1 MKKLITAFK
10 TSPKYSIK
18 WSNYFEIYEKL
29 FENFKN
35 KKIKILEIG
44 IGDGG
49 SLFMWK
55 SFFRKGSKI
64 FGIDLNPDALKLKKN
79 GFNIT
84 IGDQSKKNFWRRYFK
99 KNKSFDIIIDD
110 GGHTNLQQITT
121 LMESIKFINDGGML
135 IIEDTHTSYMKNK
148 GFGNPSRYSLISF
161 SEKIIESIHRR
172 NPNIRRKLN
181 LFSERVSSIEYFDS
195 IVVFKINRKSCA
207 MSKNIE
213 NNKKLRNFFI
223 DYRYKKNSN
232 NIDDSEDM
240 FIKFVDKNFSK
251 RSILY
256 KTLEKI
262 LIKKYINKIR

>member
-172 NPNIRRKLN
+172 NPNIRRKL
-181 LFSERVSSIEYFDS
+181 
-195 IVVFKINRKSCA
+195 
-207 MSKNIE
+207 KNH
-213 NNKKLRNFFI
+213 
-223 DYRYKKNSN
+223 
-232 NIDDSEDM
+232 
-240 FIKFVDKNFSK
+240 
-251 RSILY
+251 
-256 KTLEKI
+256 
-262 LIKKYINKIR
+262 